1 MKKLFIEMFFIET
14 LNRLSIRE
22 SIEKLFMKNL
32 LIEKLWRGAR
42 SATFNSQVSSRQLW
56 IASFE

>member
-32 LIEKLWRGAR
+32 LIEKL
-42 SATFNSQVSSRQLW
+42 
-56 IASFE
+56 